1 MNLLI
6 QIYAKCHSPLSFSP
20 HAINRFFSCSTWSA
34 TWLPRELQLWA
45 HANLSHSR
53 CKCEAEYLRITF
65 TVEFSCNIPL
75 CQCGAETKY
84 QQQDIGEQIRHK
96 VNAFHLDSRPHAML
110 GLQSDADVKS
120 STALLIY
127 EANPVSTKCKW
138 ELRQGQSARLKKKR
152 GGIIPL
158 KVFVLVFKSTTVHLF
173 HYKKWSDNYGSSEW
187 MVFWLITWSQCGD
200 LIEVTWFM

>member
-138 ELRQGQSARLKKKR
+138 ELRQGQSARLKKKKEEESFH
-152 GGIIPL
+152 L
-158 KVFVLVFKSTTVHLF
+158 KFLYLCLSQPRFIYSTTRNGPIIMGLL
-173 HYKKWSDNYGSSEW
+173 SEW
-187 MVFWLITWSQCGD
+187 CFG
-200 LIEVTWFM
+200 